1 MENNKYLDKVVGSLV
16 RGTKIDYENDVVFT
30 PFITL
35 PKRPF
40 HNHLLTRNYI
50 SIHGLFDYLIN
61 TFGLTSD
68 EILYVWKQYK
78 KIILEK
84 LEVYPIY
91 PRG

>member
-16 RGTKIDYENDVVFT
+16 RGTKIDYENDVVYS

-35 PKRPF
+35 PKRAF
-40 HNHLLTRNYI
+40 YNHLLTRDNI
-50 SIHGLFDYLIN
+50 SIHGLFGYLFN

-84 LEVYPIY
+84 LEN
-91 PRG
+91 GQ

>member
-1 MENNKYLDKVVGSLV
+1 MKNNKYLDKVIGSLV
-16 RGTKIDYENDVVFT
+16 RGTKIDYENDVVFS

-50 SIHGLFDYLIN
+50 SVHGLFFYLKN

-68 EILYVWKQYK
+68 EISYVWKEYRN
-78 KIILEK
+78 IMLEK
-84 LEVYPIY
+84 LKN
-91 PRG
+91 GK